1 MANLA
6 LIDDHLLMRNGL
18 SGLISKLG
26 HRVILEAGNGA
37 EMIDRLNPAQL
48 PEIVLLDVSM
58 PVMNGY
64 ETARWLTEH
73 YPEIRILA
81 LSMQVQEGAIIRMIK
96 AGARGYL
103 LKDADP
109 QQLQEAI
116 HEVLSKGFYFSD
128 LVNGKLIHAISS
140 PDEKMKA
147 LNILDS
153 LSERELLFLKYACS
167 ELTYKAIADKLC
179 ISPRTVDGYR
189 DVLFEKLQ
197 IKTRVGLA
205 LFAIKNEI
213 VTLD

>member
-26 HRVILEAGNGA
+26 HKVILEAGNGA

-73 YPEIRILA
+73 YPDIRILA

-96 AGARGYL
+96 AGERGYL

-109 QQLQEAI
+109 QQLKEAI

-167 ELTYKAIADKLC
+167 ELTYKEIADKLC

>member
-140 PDEKMKA
+140 PDEKMKV

-153 LSERELLFLKYACS
+153 LSERELSFLKYACS
-167 ELTYKAIADKLC
+167 ELTYKEIADKMC

-189 DVLFEKLQ
+189 DSLFEKLQ
-197 IKTRVGLA
+197 IRTRVGLA

-213 VTLD
+213 VSFD

>member
-73 YPEIRILA
+73 YPDIRILA

-140 PDEKMKA
+140 PDEKMKV

-153 LSERELLFLKYACS
+153 LSERELSFLKYACS
-167 ELTYKAIADKLC
+167 ELTYKEIADKMC

-189 DVLFEKLQ
+189 DSLFEKLQ
-197 IKTRVGLA
+197 IRTRVGLA

-213 VTLD
+213 VSFD

>member
-26 HRVILEAGNGA
+26 HKVILEAGNGA

-73 YPEIRILA
+73 YPDIRILA

-109 QQLQEAI
+109 QQLKEAI

-167 ELTYKAIADKLC
+167 ELTYKEIADKLC

>member
-26 HRVILEAGNGA
+26 HKVILEAGNGA

-140 PDEKMKA
+140 PDEKMKV

-153 LSERELLFLKYACS
+153 LSERELSFLKYACS
-167 ELTYKAIADKLC
+167 ELTYKEIADKMC

-189 DVLFEKLQ
+189 DSLFEKLQ
-197 IKTRVGLA
+197 IRTRVGLA

-213 VTLD
+213 VSFD

>member
-73 YPEIRILA
+73 YPDIRILA

-109 QQLQEAI
+109 QQLQEVI

-140 PDEKMKA
+140 PDEKMKV

-153 LSERELLFLKYACS
+153 LSERELSFLKYACS
-167 ELTYKAIADKLC
+167 ELTYKEIADKMC

-189 DVLFEKLQ
+189 DSLFEKLQ
-197 IKTRVGLA
+197 IRTRVGLA

-213 VTLD
+213 VSFD

>member
-73 YPEIRILA
+73 YPDIRILA

-109 QQLQEAI
+109 QQLKEAI

-167 ELTYKAIADKLC
+167 ELTYKEIADKLC